1 MVVALS
7 TVVVAISGTTP
18 GINVVLTQPITQS
31 YVFDIDW
38 VGYSSARLEL
48 GSCSYSLTGVSSSG
62 REVVS
67 HTVNETDLLGVCGYA
82 KTIDTEY
89 INIEGTVKFYA
100 LSTTDDQLLYTGTVY
115 ITYPLVTKA
124 NTQTTIRL
132 LDNSEVGVD
141 VVIPSSLSLCGET
154 SLSVGDP
161 RLTTSVGSNLC
172 VRHTIV
178 STSSSLLALDTLS
191 VQLAGNDISSGIHS
205 IVDMMR
211 SDGYVEYRIELVS
224 GPCLTCQYTSTMRLK
239 SAVVALSGMSSS
251 AGIGGVSSMS
261 SAVNGTMAKA
271 TVELNV
277 EAGTSVSDDGYNPIF
292 SHRELEAVALTALIL
307 AGLSFLVLVVSLVY
321 HHHKREVVVV
331 GGARV

>member
-1 MVVALS
+1 MVVALAT
-7 TVVVAISGTTP
+7 TVIASP
-18 GINVVLTQPITQS
+18 DINVALTQPITQS

-38 VGYSSARLEL
+38 VGYSTARLEL

-67 HTVNETDLLGVCGYA
+67 HTVNETHLLGACGYV
-82 KTIDTEY
+82 KSIDTEN

-100 LSTTDDQLLYTGTVY
+100 LSTTDDQLLYTGTAY

-191 VQLAGNDISSGIHS
+191 VQLAGNDISGGIHS
-205 IVDMMR
+205 IVDMLQ
-211 SDGYVEYRIELVS
+211 SNGYVEYRIELVS

-239 SAVVALSGMSSS
+239 SAVVALSGIASTAKIS
-251 AGIGGVSSMS
+251 GVSSKS
-261 SAVNGTMAKA
+261 STVSGTMAKA

-277 EAGTSVSDDGYNPIF
+277 QEAEVSDGYDPIF

-307 AGLSFLVLVVSLVY
+307 AGLSFLILVVSLVY
-321 HHHKREVVVV
+321 HHRKREVVVV